1 MSTTIGQ
8 SQRSVAELMK
18 LSSYSEMSDDE
29 VECIISYRITEA
41 VNAMKIA
48 YENRE
53 LLREMDERQQMYR
66 DACESNTKALQCMCE
81 QKTEPIPLVINKL
94 EFHPMEFSHE

>member
-8 SQRSVAELMK
+8 NMRSIAELTK
-18 LSSYSEMSDDE
+18 LSSYSEMTDDE
-29 VECIISYRITEA
+29 VESIISYRVTEA

-53 LLREMDERQQMYR
+53 LLREMDEREQMYR
-66 DACESNTKALQCMCE
+66 DACESNTRALQ
-81 QKTEPIPLVINKL
+81 
-94 EFHPMEFSHE
+94 

>member
-1 MSTTIGQ
+1 MSTIIGQ
-8 SQRSVAELMK
+8 NMRSIAELAK
-18 LSSYSEMSDDE
+18 LSSYSEMTDDE
-29 VECIISYRITEA
+29 IEYIINYRVNEA

-53 LLREMDERQQMYR
+53 LLREMDEREQMYR
-66 DACESNTKALQCMCE
+66 DACENNTKALQCMCE
-81 QKTEPIPLVINKL
+81 QKAEPVSLVINKL

>member
-8 SQRSVAELMK
+8 SQRSIAELMK
-18 LSSYSEMSDDE
+18 LTSYSEMSDDE
-29 VECIISYRITEA
+29 IEYIINYRVNEA
-41 VNAMKIA
+41 VNTMKIA

-53 LLREMDERQQMYR
+53 LLREMDEREQMYR
-66 DACESNTKALQCMCE
+66 DACENNTKALQCMCE
-81 QKTEPIPLVINKL
+81 RKTEPIPLVINKL